1 MNKLPVAVL
10 GATGAVGQRFIQLL
24 LDHPWF
30 EVAEVIG
37 SERTA
42 GRLYGEAAHWVLD
55 GEIPESVRDLRVK
68 ALDEDFDSPLVFSAL
83 PKEAAEPREME
94 LAAAGHVVCSNAATN
109 RMIEDVPLLLPEV
122 NADHVHL
129 VDVQRAR
136 RGWTTGALITNS
148 NCTTM
153 PGVMALAPL
162 RPFGI
167 EGVSIVSM
175 QAVSGGGYPGV
186 SSLDILDNIV
196 PYIGGEEHKVE
207 TETRRM
213 LGALNADSI
222 EWLDA
227 QVGASCNRVPVVD
240 GHLVNIAVSLRERP
254 SLEDIIAAWEG
265 FIGPAPVPSLPSA
278 PKQPVQYLHQPD
290 RPQVRR
296 DRAAGNGMTTSVGR
310 LRADPVLGYKFVALS
325 HNTVRGAAGCSI
337 LNAELLAVRGYID
350 GFESEQANEL
360 AAARS

>member
-1 MNKLPVAVL
+1 V
-10 GATGAVGQRFIQLL
+10 Q
-24 LDHPWF
+24 
-30 EVAEVIG
+30 
-37 SERTA
+37 
-42 GRLYGEAAHWVLD
+42 
-55 GEIPESVRDLRVK
+55 
-68 ALDEDFDSPLVFSAL
+68 
-83 PKEAAEPREME
+83 
-94 LAAAGHVVCSNAATN
+94 
-109 RMIEDVPLLLPEV
+109 
-122 NADHVHL
+122 L
-129 VDVQRAR
+129 VDVQRAQ

-148 NCTTM
+148 NCTAM

-167 EGVSIVSM
+167 ERVAIVSM
-175 QAVSGGGYPGV
+175 QAISGAGYPGV
-186 SSLDILDNIV
+186 SALDILDNVI
-196 PYIGGEEHKVE
+196 PYIGGEEDKLE
-207 TETRRM
+207 NETRRM
-213 LGALNADSI
+213 LGALNEGAI

-227 QVGASCNRVPVVD
+227 AVGASCNRVPVVD

-254 SLEDIIAAWEG
+254 SLEDIIAAWDG
-265 FIGPAPVPSLPSA
+265 FVGPDPVPGLPSA
-278 PKQPVQYLHQPD
+278 PRQPVQYLRQPD

-350 GFESEQANEL
+350 GFQPVQMSEL